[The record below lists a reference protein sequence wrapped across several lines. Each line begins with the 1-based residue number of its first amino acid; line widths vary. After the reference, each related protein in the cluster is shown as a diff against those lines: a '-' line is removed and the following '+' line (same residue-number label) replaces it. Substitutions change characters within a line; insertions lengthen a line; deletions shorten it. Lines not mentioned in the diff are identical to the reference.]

1 MQQSNLHLTYEEI
14 FSIEELERQLNRRSG
29 NLLRV
34 VVEEIP
40 NSASQK
46 DNEWK
51 KQNQPLTMPLCFNS
65 AIV

>member
-14 FSIEELERQLNRRSG
+14 FSIEELERQLNQRPG

-51 KQNQPLTMPLCFNS
+51 KQNQPLTVPLFFNS

>member
-1 MQQSNLHLTYEEI
+1 MKQSNLHLTYEEI
-14 FSIEELERQLNRRSG
+14 FSIGELERQLNQRPG

-46 DNEWK
+46 DKRWK
-51 KQNQPLTMPLCFNS
+51 KQNQPLTVPLFF
-65 AIV
+65 